1 MLPSENTVS
10 GVNSASSSARQQKSP
25 VSVQTLASLMF
36 DLRGTKLYR
45 SPYLQEQCLCLSNY
59 LSIYPSFY
67 LYSYVLP
74 YTVSWNTPP
83 VAGTESTTAAA
94 CPDQSIL
101 RWR

>member
-25 VSVQTLASLMF
+25 VSVQTLASLML

-45 SPYLQEQCLCLSNY
+45 SPYLHASNVYVY
-59 LSIYPSFY
+59 LTIYPSFY
-67 LYSYVLP
+67 LYLYVLP

>member
-1 MLPSENTVS
+1 MPPSENTVS

-25 VSVQTLASLMF
+25 VQTLASLMF

-45 SPYLQEQCLCLSNY
+45 SPYLHASVN
-59 LSIYPSFY
+59 PSFY

-83 VAGTESTTAAA
+83 VAGTVSTTAAA

>member
-25 VSVQTLASLMF
+25 VSVQTLASLML

-45 SPYLQEQCLCLSNY
+45 SPYLHASVN
-59 LSIYPSFY
+59 PSFY